1 MGARTGTNEGQR
13 GRKKRWE
20 RGALQQAR
28 KGFSGEKRGHFT
40 PPRGRKRGRK
50 EGAKGQKNCISL
62 RHKAVRFGGELWR
75 ESAVLFL

>member
-1 MGARTGTNEGQR
+1 MKG
-13 GRKKRWE
+13 KKRRG

-40 PPRGRKRGRK
+40 PPRRRPRGRK
-50 EGAKGQKNCISL
+50 EGEKGQKNCISL
-62 RHKAVRFGGELWR
+62 RDKAVRFGGELWR

>member
-1 MGARTGTNEGQR
+1 MKDKR
-13 GRKKRWE
+13 GREERRG

-40 PPRGRKRGRK
+40 PPRRRPRGRK
-50 EGAKGQKNCISL
+50 EGEKGQKNCISL
-62 RHKAVRFGGELWR
+62 RDKAVRFGGELLG